1 MESIIAELFY
11 GNITP
16 SERSYRK
23 TREYA
28 HILQLFTRNEEKL
41 TETLTK
47 AQKET
52 LEKFNDGTSEISS
65 MTEVSAFTLGFK
77 LGLRLTA
84 EAFIGG
90 DSDQELISEK
100 FHTHRIYRVRLRFPW
115 RTKYEIIICC
125 RDYYHNH
132 RCHSDKCRFFECYNR
147 VGKQTCRQ
155 VRRSGCHECNKGC
168 SSRRRPLIHKC

>member
-23 TREYA
+23 SGEHA
-28 HILQLFTRNEEKL
+28 HILQLVTRNEENL
-41 TETLTK
+41 TETLTE

-52 LEKFNDGTSEISS
+52 SEKFKDSTSELNG
-65 MTEVSAFTLGFK
+65 MTEVTAFTLGFK

-90 DSDQELISEK
+90 DGEQELISE
-100 FHTHRIYRVRLRFPW
+100 
-115 RTKYEIIICC
+115 
-125 RDYYHNH
+125 
-132 RCHSDKCRFFECYNR
+132 
-147 VGKQTCRQ
+147 
-155 VRRSGCHECNKGC
+155 
-168 SSRRRPLIHKC
+168 